1 MYSICEQCFHNCVCE
16 KYKVAMDFP
25 RYGCAYANNHFVPAD
40 KVVVKGKRN
49 SRKTRV
55 AVPEKKYSG
64 GQPYNVNH
72 IADFILSAHNALG
85 KPINNLRLQY
95 MLYAA
100 WVEYYRKTGQTL
112 FDDKFCVRN
121 FGVMCQEVYYRFC
134 EWGGMDIETAE
145 YAEIE
150 TLASADRRVL
160 RLIIERYSKI
170 STNALSDWVRDVDSP
185 WDNCFSS
192 DVVES
197 EMPLET
203 IKRLARTYD
212 EYLRSK

>member
-1 MYSICEQCFHNCVCE
+1 MYSICEQCFHNYVCE
-16 KYKVAMDFP
+16 KYNADRDFP
-25 RYGCAYANNHFVPAD
+25 RYGCAYDNNHFVPAD
-40 KVVVKGKRN
+40 KVVVKEKRN

-72 IADFILSAHNALG
+72 VADFILSVHATLG
-85 KPINNLRLQY
+85 RPINNLRLQY

-100 WVEYYRKTGQTL
+100 WVEYYRETGKTL
-112 FDDKFCVRN
+112 FRDRFCARN
-121 FGVMCQEVYYRFC
+121 FGVLCPEVYYRFC
-134 EWGGMDIETAE
+134 SWGGMDIDTSE
-145 YAEIE
+145 YAGRE
-150 TLASADRRVL
+150 TLERADEQVL
-160 RLIIERYSKI
+160 YPVIERYSKI

-197 EMPLET
+197 EILLRT
-203 IKRLARTYD
+203 IKRLAKTYD
-212 EYLRSK
+212 EYLQRK